1 MKLYQVNWK
10 NPKIFYP
17 SLIHIKL
24 IFAENEEQAKL
35 IYKKYYNSSNLFP
48 KMENIV
54 AKEISIT
61 AGILTDVDIISE
73 KDF

>member
-1 MKLYQVNWK
+1 MKLYQVNWEY
-10 NPKIFYP
+10 PKTFYP

-24 IFAENEEQAKL
+24 IFAEDEEHAKL
-35 IYKKYYNSSNLFP
+35 IYKRYYNLLNLFP